1 MNTHAQP
8 KKVDYGIIQAQIT
21 MTKYSPSVYDP
32 FAWIYNRHWGKSF
45 LPIILPVME
54 NLVLRNIPQ
63 SASIMDLCC
72 GTGQL
77 AANLSAMGKK
87 VTGVDGSPSM
97 LKFARKNAPGVNF
110 INADAC
116 DFTSAFKN
124 DGTKLPQ
131 FHAVVSAFDSLNHVM
146 TLSGLSSV
154 FANVY
159 QVLRSEGYF
168 LLDLNTEAGYLYE
181 WAGDFTIVED
191 DHVCVVQNTYSPSKR
206 IATFDA
212 TIFRWQKGGWYRSDI
227 TLYQKYHNP
236 DRVVS
241 LLKSAGFQ
249 DIEVYGFNLEDG
261 IRPLS
266 KEMRRAFFVCR
277 KIARTGN

>member
-1 MNTHAQP
+1 
-8 KKVDYGIIQAQIT
+8 
-21 MTKYSPSVYDP
+21 MTKYLSSAYDP

-45 LPIILPVME
+45 LPTILPVME
-54 NLVLRNIPQ
+54 NLVLRHIPRE
-63 SASIMDLCC
+63 ARLIDLCC

-77 AANLSAMGKK
+77 AANLSGMGYK
-87 VTGVDGSPSM
+87 VTGIDGSSAM
-97 LKFARKNAPGVNF
+97 LKFAKKNAPDAK
-110 INADAC
+110 IIHADAR
-116 DFTSAFKN
+116 DFVASLKN
-124 DGTKLPQ
+124 KSSKITK
-131 FHAVVSAFDSLNHVM
+131 FHAVVSAFDSLNHIM
-146 TLSGLSSV
+146 SLSDLSSV

-159 QVLRSEGYF
+159 QVLRSGGYF

-191 DHVCVVQNTYSPSKR
+191 DDVCVVQNTYSPSKR

-227 TLYQKYHNP
+227 TMYQKYHNP
-236 DRVVS
+236 DRVVA

-277 KIARTGN
+277 KPGKPSK

>member
-1 MNTHAQP
+1 MKQ
-8 KKVDYGIIQAQIT
+8 
-21 MTKYSPSVYDP
+21 YSPSVYDP

-45 LPIILPVME
+45 LPIIVPVME
-54 NLVLRNIPQ
+54 NLVLRKIPRA
-63 SASIMDLCC
+63 ASIMDLCC

-77 AANLSAMGKK
+77 AANLSAMGYR
-87 VTGVDGSPSM
+87 VTGVDGSSSM
-97 LKFARKNAPGVNF
+97 LKFAKKNAPGVNF
-110 INADAC
+110 IHADAC
-116 DFTSAFKN
+116 DFLASLKN
-124 DGTKLPQ
+124 KSSRQPK

-146 TLSGLSSV
+146 SLSDLSSV
-154 FANVY
+154 FADVY
-159 QVLRSEGYF
+159 TVLRNDGYF

-236 DRVVS
+236 DRVVA
-241 LLKSAGFQ
+241 LLKSAGFR
-249 DIEVYGFNLEDG
+249 DIEVCGFNLEDG
-261 IRPLS
+261 IKPLS

-277 KIARTGN
+277 KAGKTGK